1 MKETRASQCYWVEVI
16 KAECLPL
23 ARLFLV
29 NFIHIEVISAS
40 RGCPCEHYLIEAEYT
55 ARELQSAYA

>member
-23 ARLFLV
+23 GRLFLV
-29 NFIHIEVISAS
+29 NFIHIELNSAS
-40 RGCPCEHYLIEAEYT
+40 HSRPFEHSLIEAEYT